1 MRFWLFLFLIFS
13 LFYDRLH
20 AQYCTPPTS
29 TTAITPTTTTQFTA
43 TFPAGTAPVFTFTAT
58 AGCTYTFATCG
69 LSSVDTYLRIYNAAG
84 TLVQGW
90 DDQCGFLQTNAVWLC
105 PTSGAYSI
113 QLSQFFCQPLF
124 GAASVSYF
132 TSCPITSCTNPI
144 VNAGND
150 LVLCAGGSVQLAG
163 VASIGSGSGST
174 APLTILWS
182 PAAGLSATNIL
193 NPIATPTST
202 TTYTLTAT
210 QGTCTSQDQVV
221 VTVNPTP
228 TVSGTTQT
236 FCQGTSV
243 TLSANGTPTGG
254 AFLWTPGGQ
263 TTNSITVSPTATT
276 SYNVQYTIGGCIANS
291 SITATQINGLDF
303 ANIQAPGI
311 SSICEGQNITLYG
324 QVFEAGLTEA
334 VGQGAGITVQ
344 YGISTT
350 DTDPATWPLS
360 AWSSATY
367 NPASLVNPNNDE
379 YQATLSNLAP
389 GTYYYAFSYTYN
401 GCTVYG
407 GYNTTGGGFWNGTS
421 NLNGVIVVNP
431 NITPSFAPIAAI
443 CSGSAF
449 PALPATSTNGITGT
463 WSPAPNNL
471 QTTTYTFTPT
481 AGLCALP
488 ATISVVVNPLPS
500 LSIANTPN
508 TTVLNCSQTTISLS
522 AVGSGS
528 FAWANGVI
536 PISTGPTISVTTPG
550 TYTLGVLD
558 QNGCASTTSI
568 TITQDI
574 SVPVAAITTTPSTQ
588 VLTCSTPAITLNG
601 SGGNTYSWS
610 NGSTTISTTSTT
622 TITTP
627 GTYTLAATGLN
638 GCIDT
643 EVLVISQNTTAPVA
657 LIQNVTG
664 INNLN
669 CNTTSIELNA
679 SGGVSYSWSNGT
691 TVLASTSNL
700 TVTAAGTYTVTAT
713 GTNGC
718 IDTATITINQQAN
731 TTPIFNAIAPIC
743 IGSPFV
749 LPTTSTNAVTG
760 SWNPAPNF
768 NATTTYTF
776 TPTVGLCA
784 NPVTLTVI
792 VNPYPTISAQ
802 NDTTC
807 AGSVG
812 TITTQVSIP
821 GGTYIWSPSAS
832 NQANLSLVVGLTNS
846 YQVIYSVAGC
856 ADTATASIV
865 VKPVPQVLTQND
877 TICSGDIA
885 TIGAFVDL
893 PNGTYSWSNGSSTSF
908 QTLSPTVT
916 TNYIL
921 VYTVNGCSSAPTTA
935 TVTVLP
941 VPNITISNQTICA
954 GNAVT
959 LVANANPSGTFFWG
973 PNHTQG
979 SSTNTFTPQQDTTI
993 QVYNVLNGC
1002 SSDTIQATVTVLPQP
1017 ISSFTADV
1025 LQGCV
1030 PLSVSL
1036 SADIGNYSSYTWE
1049 TSNQLSASGEL
1060 ATLTFNTNGTF
1071 SISLTTTLN
1080 GCSST
1085 TTIPNM
1091 IAVDNYPIA
1100 SFEPSSEVFTEPN
1113 QALSFWNSSIGATS
1127 YVWNFG
1133 DGATSN
1139 EEGPTHVFQVENQGV
1154 DVVLFAFS
1162 DLGCADSASFFIGF
1176 DPGLVYYIPNTF
1188 TPDGDQFNQTFLPIF
1203 TTGVDPY
1210 NYQMLIYNRWGEII
1224 FESLHP
1230 NIGWDASYG
1239 PKGNA
1244 CPSGT
1249 YTYVITI
1256 KTPSVDKRQ
1265 TITGHINLIR

>member
-1 MRFWLFLFLIFS
+1 MRYWLFLFLIFS
-13 LFYDRLH
+13 LFYVRLH

-43 TFPAGTAPVFTFTAT
+43 IFPAGTAPVFTFTAT

-132 TSCPITSCTNPI
+132 TSCPTTSCTNPI

-449 PALPATSTNGITGT
+449 PALPATSTNGVTGT

>member
-643 EVLVISQNTTAPVA
+643 EVLVISQNITAPVA